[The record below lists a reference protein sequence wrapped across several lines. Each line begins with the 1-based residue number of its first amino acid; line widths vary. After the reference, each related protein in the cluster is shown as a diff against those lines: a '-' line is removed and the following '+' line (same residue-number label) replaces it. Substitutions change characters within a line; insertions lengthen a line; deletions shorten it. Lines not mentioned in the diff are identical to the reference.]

1 MTQPANRHYS
11 TGRRKRATA
20 RVFAQPGTGQIKVN
34 GRDLTFNVTD
44 VTGVARDIDGQIYA
58 RDFKLIDQSDMI
70 VSYVPELPGG
80 IPGLSSGV
88 ERELQH
94 AFEGTKE
101 VYVIWRPKKEP
112 SPFITETATKVFGT
126 VEELFKHFQSKGYL
140 GDYQLNLKSTGAP
153 SDRGRFG

>member
-1 MTQPANRHYS
+1 MAP
-11 TGRRKRATA
+11 GEATKKGEDTITL
-20 RVFAQPGTGQIKVN
+20 RVN
-34 GRDLTFNVTD
+34 GRDITFSVGE

-70 VSYVPELPGG
+70 VSYIPELPGG

-88 ERELQH
+88 ERELQL

-101 VYVIWRPKKEP
+101 VYVIWRPKKDP
-112 SPFITETATKVFGT
+112 SPFITETATRVFKT
-126 VEELFKHFQSKGYL
+126 VEELFKHFQQKNYI
-140 GDYQLNLKSTGAP
+140 GDYQMNLKRSAP